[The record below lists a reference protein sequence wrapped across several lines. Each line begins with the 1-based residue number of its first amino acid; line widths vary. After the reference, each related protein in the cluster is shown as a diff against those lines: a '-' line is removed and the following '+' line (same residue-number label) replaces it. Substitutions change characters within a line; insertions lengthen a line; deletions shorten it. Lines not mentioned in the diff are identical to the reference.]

1 VRVGRIAAAAA
12 LAFLAGSAPSKAAP
26 AAVPPAAKVD
36 AADLLPRAYA
46 VRYKSLADAAE
57 VVSTVLSPQGSVT
70 LQPRLKTLV
79 VQDHPVV
86 LDRVGALLASFDLPP
101 RNVEVTLSL
110 FLGTDRREQEAGRS
124 VPPDVPSRDV
134 RGIAETLADFTKWN
148 AYAPLGKGFVT
159 GAEGERVTVNLSDE
173 YRVSYEIETVQ
184 DANVKLRGFAL
195 YRVSRGTDGKES
207 LQTVYTASVVLPV
220 GRSLMLGAAQNP
232 ESKRALFLAL
242 SARPR

>member
-1 VRVGRIAAAAA
+1 MRRRLLAVALVSLAAC
-12 LAFLAGSAPSKAAP
+12 GSAW
-26 AAVPPAAKVD
+26 
-36 AADLLPRAYA
+36 AADAPVAADVVPRAYTI
-46 VRYKSLADAAE
+46 RYKSVADAAE
-57 VVSTVLSPQGSVT
+57 VVSAVLSPQGSVT
-70 LQPRLKTLV
+70 LQPRLKTIV
-79 VQDHPVV
+79 VQDHPGV
-86 LDRVGALLASFDLPP
+86 LDRIGPLLQSFDLPP

-124 VPPDVPSRDV
+124 LPSDGVSRDV
-134 RGIAETLADFTKWN
+134 RGIAETLGDFTKWN
-148 AYAPLGKGFVT
+148 AYSPLGKGSVT
-159 GAEGERVTVNLSDE
+159 GAEGERVTVNLSEE

-195 YRVSRGTDGKES
+195 YRVSRAADGKES